1 MRSVNLL
8 PEERRADRS
17 NGRVA
22 AVRRNPAVLVLA
34 AGAVLVA
41 ALLGTMSHSV
51 SSSVSSRQARLD
63 ELQSRLASI
72 PAPAPA
78 PAQVAGASARL
89 GTLGTAASKRLP
101 FDALLGDF
109 SRVVP
114 EDVWLLS
121 LQATSPD
128 AAPTTTVA
136 PAPAGATTTTLFL
149 INGYTYSQPSVARL
163 MKRLTLVPW
172 LTNVQ
177 LQSSAMSEIAK
188 RRVYQFTIG
197 ADVLNPE
204 VLS

>member
-1 MRSVNLL
+1 MQAVNLL
-8 PEERRADRS
+8 PLDRLDHRRS
-17 NGRVA
+17 GPFA
-22 AVRRNPAVLVLA
+22 AAGRNPAVL
-34 AGAVLVA
+34 GVA
-41 ALLGTMSHSV
+41 AMAVIVAAVLGTMSHSA
-51 SSSVSSRQARLD
+51 SSSLTERQARLD
-63 ELQSRLASI
+63 EVRGRLAAI
-72 PAPAPA
+72 PSVKPVPQQLAT
-78 PAQVAGASARL
+78 ASARFSAL
-89 GTLGTAASKRLP
+89 NGAASKRLP

-128 AAPTTTVA
+128 ATPISTTA
-136 PAPAGATTTTLFL
+136 PASASGTSTTLFT

-172 LTNVQ
+172 LSNVQ

-204 VLS
+204 VLP